1 MGKGHIPT
9 HIVVHKMWL
18 QVRLS
23 TNNYSHYGY
32 QLLFVSSRYL
42 SQMPPKKRERF
53 ARLLCDWDCLRD
65 IHWQCHGVRVGLRG
79 KDVETRP
86 ENMMK
91 LDDIGSKM
99 NQYIKMYW
107 ICKYLCTNC
116 FKPQSPTNW
125 WHLHSCH
132 KKIAVKVASNVGD
145 TVQTVHVIVE
155 KRIYCELQVWF
166 QRDIEEKWQ
175 AKCRVESSD
184 ANPARQFGF
193 PNRCWLSLVDAVNSW
208 WGRSQQN
215 MGWNGSFMFCQGIL
229 RNAGWWYCWWCLV
242 G

>member
-1 MGKGHIPT
+1 MVT
-9 HIVVHKMWL
+9 SYFL
-18 QVRLS
+18 
-23 TNNYSHYGY
+23 Y
-32 QLLFVSSRYL
+32 LLVTCPKCHQKNVNVLPGSSVTGTVSGTSIGNATESEL
-42 SQMPPKKRERF
+42 
-53 ARLLCDWDCLRD
+53 DCEEKTLKLG
-65 IHWQCHGVRVGLRG
+65 Q
-79 KDVETRP
+79 K
-86 ENMMK
+86 NMMK

-145 TVQTVHVIVE
+145 TVQTVHVIVK